1 MSLFR
6 VLYRQ
11 LLRLARQH
19 DRHPTLKAMLE
30 HPRRQWLLHSASAPL
45 PAGARPLRVLPSPS
59 GSGIILTGSLRSL
72 QGPQLEK
79 ILRKLVRG
87 EPMGEGAEEGEG
99 EGEEAAEGE
108 AESVDQAWARTVS
121 PAQARWIHD
130 FFRDADFYV
139 CHACAEA
146 IEGATVTAKCARGL
160 TAHPLTVG
168 SLFVCLSASD
178 RSDGVHRA
186 QRVSHAS
193 T

>member
-1 MSLFR
+1 MTVFR

-30 HPRRQWLLHSASAPL
+30 HPRRQWLLHSASAPMA
-45 PAGARPLRVLPSPS
+45 AGGAPPPLRVVPSPS

-87 EPMGEGAEEGEG
+87 EPMGEGAESTAGEGEG
-99 EGEEAAEGE
+99 EGGAGAEGE
-108 AESVDQAWARTVS
+108 ADSEGLGDGEPESVERAWARTVS

-139 CHACAEA
+139 CH
-146 IEGATVTAKCARGL
+146 TH
-160 TAHPLTVG
+160 AHQ
-168 SLFVCLSASD
+168 LSS
-178 RSDGVHRA
+178 
-186 QRVSHAS
+186 
-193 T
+193 

>member
-30 HPRRQWLLHSASAPL
+30 HPRRQWLLTSASAPL

-99 EGEEAAEGE
+99 EEAAEGE

-139 CHACAEA
+139 GDARAEA
-146 IEGATVTAKCARGL
+146 IEGTTATDKSARGL
-160 TAHPLTVG
+160 ICSCPHCWLALR
-168 SLFVCLSASD
+168 LFVSFRPL
-178 RSDGVHRA
+178 
-186 QRVSHAS
+186 
-193 T
+193 